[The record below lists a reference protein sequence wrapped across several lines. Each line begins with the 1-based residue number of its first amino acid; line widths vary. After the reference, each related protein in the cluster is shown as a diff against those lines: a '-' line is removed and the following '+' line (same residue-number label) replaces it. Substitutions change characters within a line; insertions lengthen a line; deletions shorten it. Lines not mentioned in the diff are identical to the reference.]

1 MGHLTRVVLISD
13 LKLGSHAGAVRAAS
27 PARFR
32 LWGQG
37 GRQTSEWRAPA
48 RLTDDDA
55 RWELERRQHKNNRT
69 PLGDVVERGCTPPA
83 RSITTVMP
91 HQLSV

>member
-32 LWGQG
+32 LWG
-37 GRQTSEWRAPA
+37 RAPKA
-48 RLTDDDA
+48 EEAAAAAAAAGVVVVVQVAPPPLTLA
-55 RWELERRQHKNNRT
+55 S
-69 PLGDVVERGCTPPA
+69 P
-83 RSITTVMP
+83 S
-91 HQLSV
+91 LSWTNSQR

>member
-55 RWELERRQHKNNRT
+55 RWELERRQHKNNRILSGT
-69 PLGDVVERGCTPPA
+69 WLSGGARPQLGVSPR
-83 RSITTVMP
+83 
-91 HQLSV
+91 